1 MTTVVGKVLNE
12 EWLRVLG
19 WNEVASHQIGERHLG
34 SVAGGVMNGRAK
46 LMDWKEIGRTAG

>member
-19 WNEVASHQIGERHLG
+19 WNEVSSHQIGERYLG
-34 SVAGGVMNGRAK
+34 SVAGRVMNGRAK